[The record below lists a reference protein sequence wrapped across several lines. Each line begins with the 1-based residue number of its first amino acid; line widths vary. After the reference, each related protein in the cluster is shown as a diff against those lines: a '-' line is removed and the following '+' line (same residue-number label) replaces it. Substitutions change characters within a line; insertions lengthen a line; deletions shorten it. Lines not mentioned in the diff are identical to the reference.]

1 MLDKDFLVSLEYSIS
16 NALENA
22 AEKYKRSY
30 WCDGILMPN
39 SEDDYSQRKVNDA
52 RKITMRAVI
61 PKEQYK
67 EKQYWYDLILKF
79 GKYSL
84 RRYAKGKRLEDCI
97 PNTDNADWIELD
109 IENKIIEVQ
118 LK

>member
-1 MLDKDFLVSLEYSIS
+1 MLDKDFLIHLEFEIS

-22 AEKYKRSY
+22 AEKCKRSY
-30 WCDGILMPN
+30 WCDGILMPD
-39 SEDDYSQRKVNDA
+39 SEEDYSQKKVNDT
-52 RKITMRAVI
+52 RKIIMRAVI

-84 RRYAKGKRLEDCI
+84 RRYAIR
-97 PNTDNADWIELD
+97 NAP
-109 IENKIIEVQ
+109 
-118 LK
+118 

>member
-1 MLDKDFLVSLEYSIS
+1 MLDKDFLIHLEFEISI
-16 NALENA
+16 ALENA
-22 AEKYKRSY
+22 SEKYKKPY
-30 WCDGILMPN
+30 WCDGILMPD
-39 SEDDYSQRKVNDA
+39 SEDEYSQKKVNDT
-52 RKITMRAVI
+52 RKITLRAVI
-61 PKEQYK
+61 PKEQYEDK
-67 EKQYWYDLILKF
+67 EYWWDLIIKF

-84 RRYAKGKRLEDCI
+84 RRYAKVKRIEDCI